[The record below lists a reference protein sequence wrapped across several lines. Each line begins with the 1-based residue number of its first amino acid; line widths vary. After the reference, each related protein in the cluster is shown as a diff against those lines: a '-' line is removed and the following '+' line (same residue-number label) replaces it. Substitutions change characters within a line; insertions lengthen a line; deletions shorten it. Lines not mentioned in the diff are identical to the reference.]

1 MPDNFCVE
9 CNKEFRSQAGL
20 NGHNQWKHN
29 KLPEKPVPYTVT
41 GRTVEMFERVTKQLD
56 VIRDEQEN
64 MKDMMNTFQINQQG
78 SSKANDQGSS
88 GQWMGK
94 PMSDEPI
101 GIAGNHADSYPVDH
115 YACLGCHNKGTD
127 VVLQPGEP
135 TCPQCGGK
143 NNWDV
148 ALI

>member
-1 MPDNFCVE
+1 
-9 CNKEFRSQAGL
+9 
-20 NGHNQWKHN
+20 
-29 KLPEKPVPYTVT
+29 
-41 GRTVEMFERVTKQLD
+41 MFERVTKQLD

-78 SSKANDQGSS
+78 NSKGNDQGSS

-94 PMSDEPI
+94 PMSDEPL
-101 GIAGNHADSYPVDH
+101 GIAGNDADSHPVGG
-115 YACLGCHNKGTD
+115 YACLSCYNNGND
-127 VVLQPGEP
+127 VALQPGEP
-135 TCPQCGGK
+135 TCPGCGGK